1 MTQEFLEYHT
11 NKNVF
16 EGPVSDN
23 CLFAPKGAAVPA
35 WEEVDMEI
43 VSGQLMTE
51 IRQYFYK

>member
-16 EGPVSDN
+16 EGPISDN
-23 CLFAPKGAAVPA
+23 CLFAPKGAAIPA
-35 WEEVDMEI
+35 WEEVNMEI

-51 IRQYFYK
+51 IRQYFYR